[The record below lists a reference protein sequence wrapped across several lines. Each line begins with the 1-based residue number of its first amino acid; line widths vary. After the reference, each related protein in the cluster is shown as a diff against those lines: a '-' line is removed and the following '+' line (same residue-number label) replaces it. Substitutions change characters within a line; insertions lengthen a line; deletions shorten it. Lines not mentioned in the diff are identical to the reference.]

1 MQMEHITSSKHLD
14 LGKWLCEHNMNA
26 KEHLA
31 NAQKNLKQHSVNDL
45 LAQFKAQSVYYL
57 KPPVQQTKTPAHH
70 KVDTLLALK
79 ATLETQQTA
88 LQDLK
93 DDKPMGSDPAA
104 ELLIADWQEWVDVLE
119 SGIRWLKQEVE
130 KGTVELHA
138 KDTTYNELK
147 KAELDA
153 WANGFLN
160 LCVLRNHLL
169 QKLWA

>member
-45 LAQFKAQSVYYL
+45 LAQFKAQRVYYS
-57 KPPVQQTKTPAHH
+57 KPPVRQTKTPAHH

-79 ATLETQQTA
+79 ATLETQQTV

-93 DDKPMGSDPAA
+93 DNKPMDSDPAD
-104 ELLIADWQEWVDVLE
+104 ELLLADWQEWVDVLE
-119 SGIRWLKQEVE
+119 SSIRRLKWEVE

-138 KDTTYNELK
+138 KDATYKELK
-147 KAELDA
+147 KAESDA
-153 WANGFLN
+153 WANGFLK
-160 LCVLRNHLL
+160 LHALRDHLL
-169 QKLWA
+169 